1 MITGENGYPVD
12 DLEIDVELRDK
23 MVSHIQ
29 NRIIHNLEAIQKF
42 LQIPGYEEVC
52 AGLYTYTVEEFGK
65 ILYLKSFS
73 LSPSDSNKT
82 KFPYKMKGGKKGTGF
97 LNHYKKF
104 DLALDVLPDTCKI
117 LCEGGGFLAS
127 GFLSSG
133 FITDDELIADFEA
146 RKRVFFADFKRDTK
160 ISIEEPPKVTKA
172 LLEKAV
178 EKFLCCMRNE
188 TSS

>member
-1 MITGENGYPVD
+1 MITDEKERQVES
-12 DLEIDVELRDK
+12 LEIDVELRDK
-23 MVSHIQ
+23 MVSHIY
-29 NRIIHNLEAIQKF
+29 NAIIRNIEAIQKF
-42 LQIPGYEEVC
+42 LDIPGYEDIC
-52 AGLYTYTVEEFGK
+52 AGLYTYAVEEFGK
-65 ILYLKSFS
+65 ILYLKSFC
-73 LSPSDSNKT
+73 LSPAGSNKI

-104 DLALDVLPDTCKI
+104 DLALDVLPDTCRI
-117 LCEGGGFLAS
+117 LREGDYIS
-127 GFLSSG
+127 DDYVSDDYV
-133 FITDDELIADFEA
+133 TDLIADFEA

>member
-1 MITGENGYPVD
+1 MITGENGYPAD

-52 AGLYTYTVEEFGK
+52 AGLYTHTVEELGK
-65 ILYLKSFS
+65 ILYLKSFC
-73 LSPSDSNKT
+73 LSPADINKT

-117 LCEGGGFLAS
+117 LREGDC
-127 GFLSSG
+127 SS
-133 FITDDELIADFEA
+133 DDYDSDDYVTEDIADFEE

-178 EKFLCCMRNE
+178 DKFLSCMRNE
-188 TSS
+188 ISS

>member
-65 ILYLKSFS
+65 ILYLKSFCV
-73 LSPSDSNKT
+73 SPAGSNKIE
-82 KFPYKMKGGKKGTGF
+82 FPYKMKGGKKGTGF

-117 LCEGGGFLAS
+117 LREGDY
-127 GFLSSG
+127 SS
-133 FITDDELIADFEA
+133 DDYDSDDYVTEDIADFEE
-146 RKRVFFADFKRDTK
+146 RKRVIFQTSKGTQEFLLRSRQKL
-160 ISIEEPPKVTKA
+160 PKHY
-172 LLEKAV
+172 
-178 EKFLCCMRNE
+178 
-188 TSS
+188 

>member
-23 MVSHIQ
+23 MVSYIQ

-65 ILYLKSFS
+65 ILYLKS
-73 LSPSDSNKT
+73 LTPSPPDNNKINL
-82 KFPYKMKGGKKGTGF
+82 KYKRHF
-97 LNHYKKF
+97 LNHHVKF
-104 DLALDVLPDTCKI
+104 PLALKELPDTCKI
-117 LCEGGGFLAS
+117 LREGDYIS
-127 GFLSSG
+127 EDYVSDDD
-133 FITDDELIADFEA
+133 ITDLIADFEA

-160 ISIEEPPKVTKA
+160 TSIEEPPKVTKA
-172 LLEKAV
+172 ILEKAV
-178 EKFLCCMRNE
+178 EKFLSCMRNE
-188 TSS
+188 ISS

>member
-1 MITGENGYPVD
+1 MITGENGYPVN

-65 ILYLKSFS
+65 ILYLKSFCV
-73 LSPSDSNKT
+73 SPAGST
-82 KFPYKMKGGKKGTGF
+82 KIEFPYKMKGGKKGTGF

-117 LCEGGGFLAS
+117 LREGDY
-127 GFLSSG
+127 SS
-133 FITDDELIADFEA
+133 DDYDSDDYVTEDIADFEE

-178 EKFLCCMRNE
+178 EKFLCCMRNV
-188 TSS
+188 TSSS

>member
-1 MITGENGYPVD
+1 MITDEKERQVES
-12 DLEIDVELRDK
+12 LEIDVELRDK
-23 MVSHIQ
+23 MVSHIY
-29 NRIIHNLEAIQKF
+29 NAIIRNIEAIQKF
-42 LQIPGYEEVC
+42 LDIPGYEDIC
-52 AGLYTYTVEEFGK
+52 AGLYTYAVEEFGK

>member
-1 MITGENGYPVD
+1 M
-12 DLEIDVELRDK
+12 
-23 MVSHIQ
+23 
-29 NRIIHNLEAIQKF
+29 
-42 LQIPGYEEVC
+42 
-52 AGLYTYTVEEFGK
+52 
-65 ILYLKSFS
+65 KSFC
-73 LSPSDSNKT
+73 LSPADSNKT

-160 ISIEEPPKVTKA
+160 ISIEEPPKVTNA

-178 EKFLCCMRNE
+178 ENFFAVCEMKPLLKCICMHENGTIYYAKKTE
-188 TSS
+188 VFIE

>member
-1 MITGENGYPVD
+1 MITGDNGYPVD

-65 ILYLKSFS
+65 SLYLKSFCV
-73 LSPSDSNKT
+73 SPAGSNKIE
-82 KFPYKMKGGKKGTGF
+82 FPYKMKGGKKGTGF
-97 LNHYKKF
+97 LNHNKKF

-117 LCEGGGFLAS
+117 LSEGGFTSTGFTS
-127 GFLSSG
+127 TGF
-133 FITDDELIADFEA
+133 TTERLIADFEA
-146 RKRVFFADFKRDTK
+146 RKAVFFADFKRDTQ

-178 EKFLCCMRNE
+178 DKFLSCMRNE
-188 TSS
+188 ISS